1 MPDGFELTEEHLAFR
16 EVVRDICADRIAPRA
31 AEIDATGEFPWDVA
45 RTLAENGLLGL
56 HIPEEYGGSGADA
69 LTFCLLVE
77 EIARVCAS
85 SSVIPLVQKLGSMPL
100 LMAASHEQ
108 KKRWFPAIA
117 SGEDLISYCISEAE
131 AGSDPAAMRTTAVRD
146 GDDWVLSGT
155 KTWISM
161 ASASS
166 AFAVLAKTDP
176 DAGAR
181 GVSAFYVRRD
191 DPGFSVGRAEDKLGI
206 KGSPTCQV
214 HFDDCRIPA
223 DRLLGEQDRGFSYAM
238 QAFDH
243 TRLVVGAQAV
253 GIAQGAIDA
262 ARAYVAE
269 RRQFGKPVGAFQG
282 VQFMLADM
290 VTETSAARQLVYT
303 AAAKADRGDDDLT
316 LYSSMAKLKAGD
328 VAMRVTTDAVQLH
341 GGYGYT
347 KDYPVERFMRDAK
360 ITQIYEG
367 TQEIQRLVIARQ
379 LLGRLS

>member
-16 EVVRDICADRIAPRA
+16 EVVRDICTDRIAPRA

-56 HIPEEYGGSGADA
+56 HIPTEYGGSGADT

-100 LMAASHEQ
+100 LMAASEEQ

-146 GDDWVLSGT
+146 GDDWVLNGT

-176 DAGAR
+176 AAGAR

-191 DPGFSVGRAEDKLGI
+191 DPGFAVGRAEDKLGI

-214 HFDDCRIPA
+214 HFDDCRVPA
-223 DRLLGEQDRGFSYAM
+223 DRLLGAQDRGFTYAM

-262 ARAYVAE
+262 ASGYVAG
-269 RRQFGKPVGAFQG
+269 RRQFGRPVGAFQG

-290 VTETSAARQLVYT
+290 VTETAAARQLVYT

-347 KDYPVERFMRDAK
+347 KDYPVERYMRDAK

-367 TQEIQRLVIARQ
+367 TQEIQRVVIARQ
-379 LLGRLS
+379 LLGRL

>member
-16 EVVRDICADRIAPRA
+16 EVVRDICTDRIAPRA

-56 HIPEEYGGSGADA
+56 HIPTEYGGSGADT

-100 LMAASHEQ
+100 LMAASDEQ
-108 KKRWFPAIA
+108 KKRWFPTIA

-131 AGSDPAAMRTTAVRD
+131 AGSDPSAMRTTAVRD
-146 GDDWVLSGT
+146 GDDWVLNGT

-176 DAGAR
+176 AAGAR
-181 GVSAFYVRRD
+181 GVSAFYVRRE

-223 DRLLGEQDRGFSYAM
+223 DRLLGAQDRGFTYAM

-262 ARAYVAE
+262 ASGYVAG
-269 RRQFGKPVGAFQG
+269 RRQFGRPVGAFQG

-290 VTETSAARQLVYT
+290 VTETAAARQLVYT

-347 KDYPVERFMRDAK
+347 KDYPVERYMRDAK

-367 TQEIQRLVIARQ
+367 TQEIQRVVIARQ
-379 LLGRLS
+379 LLGRL

>member
-16 EVVRDICADRIAPRA
+16 EVVRDICTDRIAPRA

-56 HIPEEYGGSGADA
+56 HIPEEYGGSGADT
-69 LTFCLLVE
+69 LTFCVLVE

-100 LMAASHEQ
+100 LMAAGHEQ
-108 KKRWFPAIA
+108 KKRWLPAIA
-117 SGEDLISYCISEAE
+117 SGDDLVSYCISEAE
-131 AGSDPAAMRTTAVRD
+131 AGSDPAAMRTVAVRD

-161 ASASS
+161 ASVSS

-176 DAGAR
+176 DAGAH

-191 DPGFSVGRAEDKLGI
+191 DPGLSVGRAEDKLGI

-223 DRLLGEQDRGFSYAM
+223 DRLLGEQNRGFTYAM

-262 ARAYVAE
+262 ASAYVAE
-269 RRQFGKPVGAFQG
+269 RRQFGRPVGAFQG

-328 VAMRVTTDAVQLH
+328 VAMKVTTDAVQLH

-367 TQEIQRLVIARQ
+367 TQEIQRVVIARQ

>member
-1 MPDGFELTEEHLAFR
+1 MIDGYQLTDEHLSFR
-16 EVVRDICADRIAPRA
+16 EVVREICTDKIAPRA

-45 RTLAENGLLGL
+45 RTLADNGLLGL
-56 HIPEEYGGSGADA
+56 HVPEEYGGSGADT
-69 LTFCLLVE
+69 LTFCIMVE

-100 LMAASHEQ
+100 LMAASEEQ
-108 KKRWFPAIA
+108 KQRWFPAIA
-117 SGEDLISYCISEAE
+117 SGEDLISYCISEAD
-131 AGSDPAAMRTTAVRD
+131 AGSDPASMRTTAVRD
-146 GDDWVLSGT
+146 GDEWVLNGT

-166 AFAVLAKTDP
+166 AFTVLAKTAP
-176 DAGAR
+176 DQGAR
-181 GVSAFYVRRD
+181 GVSAFYVRGD
-191 DPGFSVGRAEDKLGI
+191 DAGFSVGKAEGKLGI

-223 DRLLGEQDRGFSYAM
+223 DRLIGEVDRGFAYAM

-262 ARAYVAE
+262 ATSYVSE
-269 RRQFGKPVGAFQG
+269 RRQFGRPVGAFQG
-282 VQFMLADM
+282 VQFMVADM
-290 VTETSAARQLVYT
+290 VTETAAARQLVYT
-303 AAAKADRGDDDLT
+303 AAAKADRGDADLT

-328 VAMRVTTDAVQLH
+328 VAMRVTIDAVQLH

-347 KDYPVERFMRDAK
+347 KDYPVERYMRDAK

-367 TQEIQRLVIARQ
+367 TQEIQRVVIARQ
-379 LLGRLS
+379 VLGRLS

>member
-1 MPDGFELTEEHLAFR
+1 MADGFVLTDEHLAFR
-16 EVVRDICADRIAPRA
+16 EVVREICADRIAPRA
-31 AEIDATGEFPWDVA
+31 AEIDRSGEFPSDVA
-45 RTLAENGLLGL
+45 KTLADNGLLGL
-56 HIPEEYGGSGADA
+56 HIPEEYGGSGADT

-77 EIARVCAS
+77 EVARVCAS

-100 LMAASHEQ
+100 LMAASEEQ
-108 KKRWFPAIA
+108 KQRWFPAIA

-146 GDDWVLSGT
+146 GDDWVLNGT

-161 ASASS
+161 ASASR
-166 AFAVLAKTDP
+166 AFSVLAKTDP

-181 GVSAFYVRRD
+181 GVSAFYVRHD
-191 DPGFSVGRAEDKLGI
+191 DPGFEVGKAEDKLGI

-223 DRLLGEQDRGFSYAM
+223 DRLLGEQDRGFTYAM

-262 ARAYVAE
+262 ASAYVAE
-269 RRQFGKPVGAFQG
+269 RRQFGRPVGAFQG
-282 VQFMLADM
+282 VQFKLADM
-290 VTETSAARQLVYT
+290 VTETAAARQLVYT

-328 VAMRVTTDAVQLH
+328 VAMAVTTDAVQLH

-347 KDYPVERFMRDAK
+347 KDYPVERYMRDAK

-379 LLGRLS
+379 VLGRLS

>member
-1 MPDGFELTEEHLAFR
+1 MTDGYELTEEHVAFR
-16 EVVRDICADRIAPRA
+16 QVVREICADKIAPRA
-31 AEIDATGEFPWDVA
+31 AEIDRTAKFPADVA
-45 RTLAENGLLGL
+45 QTLADNGLLGL
-56 HIPEEYGGSGADA
+56 HIPEEYGGSGADTI
-69 LTFCLLVE
+69 TFCLLVE

-100 LMAASHEQ
+100 LMAASDEQ
-108 KKRWFPAIA
+108 KQRWFPAIA

-131 AGSDPAAMRTTAVRD
+131 AGSDAASLRTTAVRD
-146 GDDWVLSGT
+146 GDGWVLNGS
-155 KTWISM
+155 KMWISM

-166 AFAVLAKTDP
+166 AFTVLARTDP
-176 DAGAR
+176 EGGAR
-181 GVSAFYVRRD
+181 GISAFYVRHD
-191 DPGFSVGRAEDKLGI
+191 DPGFSVGKAEHKLGI

-223 DRLLGEQDRGFSYAM
+223 DRLLGEQDRGFTYAM

-262 ARAYVAE
+262 ASAYVSE

-290 VTETSAARQLVYT
+290 VTETAAARGLVYT

-316 LYSSMAKLKAGD
+316 LFSSMAKLKAGD
-328 VAMRVTTDAVQLH
+328 VAMKVTTDAVQLH

-347 KDYPVERFMRDAK
+347 TEYPVERYMRDAK

-379 LLGRLS
+379 TLGRLS

>member
-1 MPDGFELTEEHLAFR
+1 MADGYQLTEEHLAFR
-16 EVVRDICADRIAPRA
+16 DVVREIAADKIAPRA

-45 RTLAENGLLGL
+45 RTLADNGLLGL
-56 HIPEEYGGSGADA
+56 HVPEQYGGSGADTV
-69 LTFCLLVE
+69 TFCILVE

-100 LMAASHEQ
+100 LMAASEEQ
-108 KKRWFPAIA
+108 KRRWFPAIA
-117 SGEDLISYCISEAE
+117 EGDDLISYCISEAD
-131 AGSDPAAMRTTAVRD
+131 AGSDPASMRTSAVRD
-146 GDDWVLSGT
+146 GDAWVLNGT

-161 ASASS
+161 AGASN
-166 AFAVLAKTDP
+166 AYTVLAKTDP

-181 GVSAFYVRRD
+181 GVSAFYVRSD
-191 DPGFSVGRAEDKLGI
+191 DPGFSVGKAEDKLGI

-223 DRLLGEQDRGFSYAM
+223 DRLLGEQDRGFTYAM

-262 ARAYVAE
+262 AAAYVRE

-290 VTETSAARQLVYT
+290 LTETSAARGLVYT

-328 VAMRVTTDAVQLH
+328 VAMRVAIDAVQLH

-347 KDYPVERFMRDAK
+347 KDYPVERYMRDAK

-367 TQEIQRLVIARQ
+367 TQEIQRVVIARQ

>member
-16 EVVRDICADRIAPRA
+16 QVVRDICTDRIAPRA
-31 AEIDATGEFPWDVA
+31 AEIDRTGEFPWDVA
-45 RTLAENGLLGL
+45 KTLADNGLLGL
-56 HIPEEYGGSGADA
+56 HVPSEYGGSGADT

-108 KKRWFPAIA
+108 KQRWFPAIA
-117 SGEDLISYCISEAE
+117 AGEDLVSYCISEAD

-146 GDDWVLSGT
+146 GDGWVLSGT

-166 AFAVLAKTDP
+166 AFTVLAKTDP

-181 GVSAFYVRRD
+181 GVSAFYVRHD
-191 DPGFSVGRAEDKLGI
+191 DPGFSVGKAEDKLGI

-223 DRLLGEQDRGFSYAM
+223 DRLLGAQDRGFTYAM

-262 ARAYVAE
+262 ASGYVSE

-303 AAAKADRGDDDLT
+303 AAAKADRGDADLT

-347 KDYPVERFMRDAK
+347 RDYPVERMMRDAK

-367 TQEIQRLVIARQ
+367 TQEIQRVVIARQ
-379 LLGRLS
+379 LLGRL